1 MMGRR
6 IYAIAAMLLLLRL
19 VPRAVPQ
26 EVPDA
31 TAAPTVAHDVDG
43 SPAID
48 DPEGEYEKK
57 DPPRAV
63 LCDDGIGPDPNRMPP
78 ALPSAPP
85 GESGGTGESD
95 GGGLGSVLR
104 RVVRH
109 VVTKYSN
116 IDMQTGRPFE
126 KPKPQR
132 IPMCPGAK
140 PRRPVPGVDCE
151 IVTAEEEKLNCCD
164 CGCGCCSMLRRVAK
178 RTTNKFRNIDMT
190 TGKPFKAL
198 PSCEELHALQAPRKR
213 DDLPLKRLL
222 EEKAANIAKAKKKA
236 GR

>member
-1 MMGRR
+1 MGRR

-95 GGGLGSVLR
+95 GGGSVLC
-104 RVVRH
+104 RVVRRRGDPRAD
-109 VVTKYSN
+109 S
-116 IDMQTGRPFE
+116 IDMETAARSASQGFRCVLGQSTSPF
-126 KPKPQR
+126 PAR
-132 IPMCPGAK
+132 L
-140 PRRPVPGVDCE
+140 V
-151 IVTAEEEKLNCCD
+151 KLY
-164 CGCGCCSMLRRVAK
+164 LRR
-178 RTTNKFRNIDMT
+178 R
-190 TGKPFKAL
+190 
-198 PSCEELHALQAPRKR
+198 S
-213 DDLPLKRLL
+213 
-222 EEKAANIAKAKKKA
+222 
-236 GR
+236 